1 MQSLFYRQAFIAV
14 EKGYLESIGDLLA
27 ERTSLQFDIPDGL
40 NSYETYQ
47 KFPDLVSKIYKLIE
61 LYFSFQMYTIYIFLQ
76 VDKLNA
82 LNCELS
88 AGTSAV
94 IALVYKGKLYVANVG
109 DSRALLCK
117 TDSNQVLRVVQLSVD
132 HDLRNEDELLRLSQL
147 GLDVESIRQGTFHLL
162 AFIYVKKIFQ

>member
-1 MQSLFYRQAFIAV
+1 M
-14 EKGYLESIGDLLA
+14 
-27 ERTSLQFDIPDGL
+27 
-40 NSYETYQ
+40 
-47 KFPDLVSKIYKLIE
+47 
-61 LYFSFQMYTIYIFLQ
+61 Q

-94 IALVYKGKLYVANVG
+94 VALIHKGRLYVANVG

-117 TDSNQVLRVVQLSVD
+117 TDSNQVLRVIQLSID

-147 GLDVESIRQGTFHLL
+147 GLDVKSIRQGNFIFLIFHLKVAAL
-162 AFIYVKKIFQ
+162 FIKQNFIY

>member
-1 MQSLFYRQAFIAV
+1 MQLLFLNA
-14 EKGYLESIGDLLA
+14 L
-27 ERTSLQFDIPDGL
+27 LQF
-40 NSYETYQ
+40 
-47 KFPDLVSKIYKLIE
+47 
-61 LYFSFQMYTIYIFLQ
+61 IFFFQ

-94 IALVYKGKLYVANVG
+94 VALVYRGRLYVANVG

-147 GLDVESIRQGTFHLL
+147 GLDVESVRQGKFHCIL
-162 AFIYVKKIFQ
+162 FI